1 MESARGSGDLE
12 KVGKLQQ
19 IVNVLQQAS
28 APPPEVAFIEEL
40 LDAPDDQATRQLMEA
55 HKDQITPEFLQ
66 MLSGLLAQVQQSG
79 QDSELLQRL
88 QNLNRQALR
97 FSMEMNLRGG

>member
-1 MESARGSGDLE
+1 
-12 KVGKLQQ
+12 
-19 IVNVLQQAS
+19 
-28 APPPEVAFIEEL
+28 
-40 LDAPDDQATRQLMEA
+40 MEA